1 MDRYTF
7 SSSGVYAPT
16 TVPFVTGRVCGGS
29 QTDSAPTGRR
39 CSNHSD
45 NHHRAV
51 IFGFLAVV
59 TGDIILVLP
68 FAAVDF
74 GILAVVTGNITLTV
88 PFIVFGPL
96 AHVNEYLILI
106 GPFVAAVI
114 FY

>member
-59 TGDIILVLP
+59 TG
-68 FAAVDF
+68 
-74 GILAVVTGNITLTV
+74 NITLTV